1 MTKTSPHAASN
12 PDADQVPLHERPE
25 FTAWLTAS
33 CQRQGLPVTIT
44 DPIVIERIATL
55 LGANPK
61 ARPPGSHA
69 PHRSYP
75 ADVEAARSRGPRS
88 DDGVIEHRFD
98 DCLLAARCPSC
109 PTARVADARCRPT
122 PGHQWYRWQPRSLCA
137 FRRCER

>member
-33 CQRQGLPVTIT
+33 CQRQGLPVTIS

-61 ARPPGSHA
+61 ARPPVHTRHTGLTR
-69 PHRSYP
+69 PM
-75 ADVEAARSRGPRS
+75 SRLRDP
-88 DDGVIEHRFD
+88 GVPG
-98 DCLLAARCPSC
+98 AM
-109 PTARVADARCRPT
+109 TA
-122 PGHQWYRWQPRSLCA
+122 
-137 FRRCER
+137 